1 MKKDD
6 YNTQMPDYIPAGK
19 EYLYP
24 ASGGVFCD
32 FVPEGMTALEVR
44 PDEDAPAVSTAPIPD
59 YEAEGQTIAPKVYI
73 HNDTLGEGFGHDPS
87 ADCPCGS
94 IESPLEPPTKTKKK

>member
-44 PDEDAPAVSTAPIPD
+44 PDEDAPAVSTEPVPD
-59 YEAEGQTIAPKVYI
+59 YAAEGQTLPVTDEQIEAFSEALL
-73 HNDTLGEGFGHDPS
+73 DTFVPARTRG
-87 ADCPCGS
+87 
-94 IESPLEPPTKTKKK
+94 KKNA